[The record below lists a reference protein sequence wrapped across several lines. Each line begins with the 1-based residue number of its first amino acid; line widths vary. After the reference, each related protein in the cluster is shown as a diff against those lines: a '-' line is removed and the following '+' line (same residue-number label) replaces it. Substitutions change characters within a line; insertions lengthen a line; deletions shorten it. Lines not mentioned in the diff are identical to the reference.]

1 MACLVIAPMTNLFK
15 TLSNPAAPPKTSPSM
30 ILTTSPNQ
38 IIDRVMTKEP
48 ISVKKTMSIAS
59 VSHQMIWDGLEVM
72 PVVSD
77 DLTLEGLITRQDVMK
92 AMQLVQRQPQ
102 IADTISD
109 QISGNIHTIDTD
121 REGNRLENPK
131 FKFVVAPQMVN
142 GVGTISFGVLSE
154 IISDVA
160 QKTMVMNQK
169 RNILIEQVNLHYLR
183 LIQLESELDIRP
195 RVLEIGRRSAKL
207 DIEVFI
213 ENTIVSKA
221 IVVCQVME
229 RS

>member
-1 MACLVIAPMTNLFK
+1 
-15 TLSNPAAPPKTSPSM
+15 
-30 ILTTSPNQ
+30 
-38 IIDRVMTKEP
+38 MTKEP

-142 GVGTISFGVLSE
+142 GVGTISFWHLAKSFLM
-154 IISDVA
+154 SH
-160 QKTMVMNQK
+160 KTMVMNQ
-169 RNILIEQVNLHYLR
+169 N
-183 LIQLESELDIRP
+183 
-195 RVLEIGRRSAKL
+195 EIS
-207 DIEVFI
+207 
-213 ENTIVSKA
+213 
-221 IVVCQVME
+221 
-229 RS
+229 

>member
-1 MACLVIAPMTNLFK
+1 
-15 TLSNPAAPPKTSPSM
+15 
-30 ILTTSPNQ
+30 
-38 IIDRVMTKEP
+38 MTKEP

-121 REGNRLENPK
+121 REGNRLK
-131 FKFVVAPQMVN
+131 
-142 GVGTISFGVLSE
+142 TLS
-154 IISDVA
+154 S
-160 QKTMVMNQK
+160 N
-169 RNILIEQVNLHYLR
+169 
-183 LIQLESELDIRP
+183 S
-195 RVLEIGRRSAKL
+195 
-207 DIEVFI
+207 
-213 ENTIVSKA
+213 
-221 IVVCQVME
+221 
-229 RS
+229 